1 MNHSLK
7 SVQFDFNY
15 TWSHSLDFAQ
25 NANTTSTATNSWY
38 NPYGQA
44 RINYGNSTWNVPNR
58 FVGYVLYNFPNLPG
72 ASPLKWLAN
81 DWSLN
86 DSFQMQ
92 NGLPYTVGV
101 SGFTSPAILSDWNGG
116 SGTTMIPFIGPNTLK
131 YPRHE
136 VDDARLQKQ
145 ISFKEGRNLQLMV
158 NMFNVA
164 GHQNVDGLGT
174 TAYKISGTTATYQGQ
189 IGNSALDTYQ
199 VPTSSNNS
207 GFLLTPREIE
217 IAARFNF

>member
-1 MNHSLK
+1 
-7 SVQFDFNY
+7 
-15 TWSHSLDFAQ
+15 
-25 NANTTSTATNSWY
+25 
-38 NPYGQA
+38 
-44 RINYGNSTWNVPNR
+44 
-58 FVGYVLYNFPNLPG
+58 
-72 ASPLKWLAN
+72 
-81 DWSLN
+81 
-86 DSFQMQ
+86 
-92 NGLPYTVGV
+92 
-101 SGFTSPAILSDWNGG
+101 
-116 SGTTMIPFIGPNTLK
+116 
-131 YPRHE
+131 
-136 VDDARLQKQ
+136 LQKQ

-189 IGNSALDTYQ
+189 IGNSALYTYQ